1 MNIRLKTKLET
12 EKLLNELQ
20 GKLQFSTKAAVIR
33 LAVSFSLQKKGDPR
47 IVSGKLINYDSK
59 KQDGNDYMRY
69 TLLGNDETLY
79 KLLFSEH
86 LQMEISDD
94 FFPVLLNAHLE
105 RGIRLLN
112 SELKYTGN
120 KEKFFSTLL
129 KG

>member
-1 MNIRLKTKLET
+1 
-12 EKLLNELQ
+12 
-20 GKLQFSTKAAVIR
+20 
-33 LAVSFSLQKKGDPR
+33 
-47 IVSGKLINYDSK
+47 
-59 KQDGNDYMRY
+59 MRY

>member
-1 MNIRLKTKLET
+1 VNIRLKTKLET

-86 LQMEISDD
+86 MQMEISDD
-94 FFPVLLNAHLE
+94 VFF
-105 RGIRLLN
+105 R
-112 SELKYTGN
+112 
-120 KEKFFSTLL
+120 FFLMRI
-129 KG
+129 